1 MPSMPVYRA
10 GKGSQFGMLDRQF
23 GGDKSNYMSAYD
35 AALQRIDQSLT
46 NLASRHERPG
56 ELSHKDVDHFTK
68 HWLQDKD
75 DWWPQGLDVEDVL
88 RAGYAEAI
96 RRARTLELPIE
107 SLWICADEKV
117 AQGDKPA
124 FHVYIVEGPRQVT
137 VIVYTPKPREHTPE
151 NELTEGEPIWVV
163 KVRDEYDKG
172 QPRVMKEVERDGE
185 KVEIIAR
192 QVRYAP

>member
-1 MPSMPVYRA
+1 MPSMPIYRA

-23 GGDKSNYMSAYD
+23 GGDKSNYMAAYD

-56 ELSHKDVDHFTK
+56 ELSRKDVDHFTK
-68 HWLQDKD
+68 HWLQDED
-75 DWWPQGLDVEDVL
+75 DWWPGLVHVEDVL

-117 AQGDKPA
+117 EKGEQPP

-137 VIVYTPKPREHTPE
+137 VIVYTPKPKEHTTD
-151 NELTEGEPIWVV
+151 ELTEGEPIWVV
-163 KVRDEYDKG
+163 KAKDIYDKG
-172 QPRVMKEVERDGE
+172 EPRVVKRVDRDGE
-185 KVEIIAR
+185 KFDIIAR

>member
-1 MPSMPVYRA
+1 MPSMPIYRA

-23 GGDKSNYMSAYD
+23 GGDKSSYMRAYD

-46 NLASRHERPG
+46 NLASRHEGPG
-56 ELSHKDVDHFTK
+56 ELSHKDVEHFTQ

-75 DWWPQGLDVEDVL
+75 DWWPEGLHVEDVL

-117 AQGDKPA
+117 DKDVPPA

-137 VIVYTPKPREHTPE
+137 VIVYTPKPKEHVPASD
-151 NELTEGEPIWVV
+151 LTEGEPIWVV
-163 KVRDEYDKG
+163 KARDKYDPG
-172 QPRVMKEVERDGE
+172 EPRVVRKGAD
-185 KVEIIAR
+185 KTPDIIAR
-192 QVRYAP
+192 QIRYAP